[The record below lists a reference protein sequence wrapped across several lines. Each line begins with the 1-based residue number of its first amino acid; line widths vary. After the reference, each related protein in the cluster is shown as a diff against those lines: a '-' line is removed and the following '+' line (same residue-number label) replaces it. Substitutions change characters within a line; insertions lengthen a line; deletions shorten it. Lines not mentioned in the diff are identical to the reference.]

1 MVGSRT
7 AKFLK
12 HGRLSVAEK
21 RRFARVGMQGP
32 IRWTSGDNSGECEI
46 LNMSPVGAA
55 LQVQPGSTFR
65 MGPDVALHM
74 QLDDG
79 LEWFVTEN
87 AKVVRKILCPD
98 GTYEVC
104 VEFDQDEPEKQ
115 NRSA

>member
-1 MVGSRT
+1 
-7 AKFLK
+7 
-12 HGRLSVAEK
+12 
-21 RRFARVGMQGP
+21 
-32 IRWTSGDNSGECEI
+32 
-46 LNMSPVGAA
+46 
-55 LQVQPGSTFR
+55 